1 MMFNIF
7 CHQETTI
14 LNNEIPLCT
23 SENGQNLLTLRI
35 ANADKGVEQQE
46 LFIQCWW
53 ESTCQNWQESKMVWQ
68 FLTKLHV
75 CLPYDPAIEL
85 LDIYPNESKTY
96 LYT

>member
-1 MMFNIF
+1 MMFNIL

-53 ESTCQNWQESKMVWQ
+53 ESTC
-68 FLTKLHV
+68 
-75 CLPYDPAIEL
+75 
-85 LDIYPNESKTY
+85 
-96 LYT
+96 